1 MIHTEKQ
8 SLRSRRAEEK
18 YRRKLAAMRIPG
30 REILTDSGRIRIFL
44 YTTVFLRP
52 MDRIWYVEE
61 RISDRIV

>member
-1 MIHTEKQ
+1 MIHTKKQ

-18 YRRKLAAMRIPG
+18 YRKKLAATRIPG